1 MEDDINMKP
10 ASLALVVATAS
21 ALLVTQARAA
31 EIRVLSTPTLKTT
44 LDELGPK
51 FERATGHKLVTKFD
65 AVAVLKRQIEAGEL
79 FDVTI
84 LLPVAIDDLIK
95 QGKVVGRT
103 DISRSGVGVAVKAG
117 ATKPDVGSVDALKRT
132 LLSANSISYS
142 PDSASSTFFLGLADR
157 LGIGSEVRPKLKA
170 APGGRVM
177 EPVASG
183 DADLT
188 VITIPNI
195 VGVPGVAVA
204 GRLPA
209 ELQSYTVFS
218 AGVGAT
224 AKEVDGAKELIR
236 YLVAPEA
243 TAVFE
248 AKGMER
254 VPQ

>member
-1 MEDDINMKP
+1 MQAD
-10 ASLALVVATAS
+10 SLAIAVIAAS
-21 ALLVTQARAA
+21 ALLVTQANSA
-31 EIRVLSTPTLKTT
+31 EIKVLSTPTLKAT
-44 LDELGPK
+44 LDDLGPK

-65 AVAVLKRQIEAGEL
+65 AVAVLKRQIEAGET

-84 LLPVAIDDLIK
+84 LLPAAIDDLIK
-95 QGKVVGRT
+95 QGKVIGRT
-103 DISRSGVGVAVKAG
+103 DISRSGVGVAVRAG
-117 ATKPDVGSVDALKRT
+117 APKPDVGSVDALKRA

-142 PDSASSTFFLGLADR
+142 PDSASSTFFLSLVDR
-157 LGIGSEVRPKLKA
+157 LGIGGEVRPKLKA

-177 EPVASG
+177 EPVAGG

-195 VGVPGVAVA
+195 VGVPGVTVA
-204 GRLPA
+204 GLLPA

-218 AGVGAT
+218 AGVGAA

-243 TAVFE
+243 TPVFD

>member
-1 MEDDINMKP
+1 MQ
-10 ASLALVVATAS
+10 AGSLAFAVITAS
-21 ALLVTQARAA
+21 ALLVTQASSA
-31 EIRVLSTPTLKTT
+31 EIKVLSTPTLKTT
-44 LDELGPK
+44 LDDLGPK

-65 AVAVLKRQIEAGEL
+65 AVAVLKRQIEAGET
-79 FDVTI
+79 FDVII
-84 LLPVAIDDLIK
+84 LLPAAIDDLIK
-95 QGKVVGRT
+95 QGKVIGRT
-103 DISRSGVGVAVKAG
+103 DISRSGVGVAVRAG
-117 ATKPDVGSVDALKRT
+117 APKPDVGSVDALKRA
-132 LLSANSISYS
+132 LLGANSISYS
-142 PDSASSTFFLGLADR
+142 PDSASSAFFLSLVDR
-157 LGIGSEVRPKLKA
+157 LGIGGEVKPKLKA

-195 VGVPGVAVA
+195 IGVPGVAVA
-204 GRLPA
+204 GLLPA

-218 AGVGAT
+218 AGVGAA
-224 AKEVDGAKELIR
+224 AKEVDSAKELIR

-243 TAVFE
+243 TPAFE

>member
-1 MEDDINMKP
+1 MK
-10 ASLALVVATAS
+10 AGSLALVVVTAS
-21 ALLVTQARAA
+21 ALLVTQASTA
-31 EIRVLSTPTLKTT
+31 EIRLFSTPTLKTA
-44 LDELGPK
+44 LDDLGPK
-51 FERATGHKLVTKFD
+51 FERATGHKLMTKFD
-65 AVAVLKRQIEAGEL
+65 AVAVLKREIEAGET

-84 LLPVAIDDLIK
+84 LLPAAIDDLIK
-95 QGKVVGRT
+95 QGKVNGRT
-103 DISRSGVGVAVKAG
+103 DISRSGVGVAVRAG
-117 ATKPDVGSVDALKRT
+117 APKPDVGSVDALKRA
-132 LLSANSISYS
+132 LLAANSISYS
-142 PDSASSTFFLGLADR
+142 PDSASSTFFLSLVDR
-157 LGIGSEVRPKLKA
+157 LGSGGQVKAKLKA

-195 VGVPGVAVA
+195 VGVPGVALA
-204 GRLPA
+204 GLLPA

-218 AGVGAT
+218 GGVGAA
-224 AKEVDGAKELIR
+224 AKEVDGAKALIR

-243 TAVFE
+243 TPVFE

>member
-1 MEDDINMKP
+1 MQ
-10 ASLALVVATAS
+10 AGSLALAVVTAS
-21 ALLVTQARAA
+21 ALLVTQANSA
-31 EIRVLSTPTLKTT
+31 EIKVLSTPTLKAT
-44 LDELGPK
+44 LDDLGPK

-65 AVAVLKRQIEAGEL
+65 AVAVLKRQIEAGET

-84 LLPVAIDDLIK
+84 LLPAAIDDLIK
-95 QGKVVGRT
+95 QGKVIGRT
-103 DISRSGVGVAVKAG
+103 DISRSGVGVAVRAG
-117 ATKPDVGSVDALKRT
+117 APKPDVSSVDALKRA

-142 PDSASSTFFLGLADR
+142 PDSASSTFFLSLVDR
-157 LGIGSEVRPKLKA
+157 LGIGGEVKPKLKA

-188 VITIPNI
+188 VITTPNI
-195 VGVPGVAVA
+195 VGVPDVAVA
-204 GRLPA
+204 GLLPA

-218 AGVGAT
+218 AGVGAA

-243 TAVFE
+243 TPAFE

>member
-1 MEDDINMKP
+1 MR
-10 ASLALVVATAS
+10 AGSLASVVVAAS
-21 ALLVTQARAA
+21 ALLATQARSA

-51 FERATGHKLVTKFD
+51 FERATGHRLVMKFD
-65 AVAVLKRQIEAGEL
+65 AVAVLKRQIEAGEA
-79 FDVTI
+79 FDITI
-84 LLPVAIDDLIK
+84 LLPVTIDDLIK
-95 QGKVVGRT
+95 QGKVIGRT
-103 DISRSGVGVAVKAG
+103 DISRSGVGVAVRAG
-117 ATKPDVGSVDALKRT
+117 ALKPDVSSVDALKRA

-142 PDSASSTFFLGLADR
+142 PESASSTFFLSLADR
-157 LGIGSEVRPKLKA
+157 LGIGGEVRPKLKV

-177 EPVASG
+177 EPIVSG

-204 GRLPA
+204 GLLPA

-218 AGVGAT
+218 AGVGAN

-236 YLVAPEA
+236 YLIAPEA
-243 TAVFE
+243 TAIFE

-254 VPQ
+254 VP

>member
-1 MEDDINMKP
+1 MQ
-10 ASLALVVATAS
+10 AGSLAIAVIAAS
-21 ALLVTQARAA
+21 ALLVTQANSA
-31 EIRVLSTPTLKTT
+31 EIKVLSTPTLKAT
-44 LDELGPK
+44 LDDLGPK

-65 AVAVLKRQIEAGEL
+65 AVAVLKRQIEAGET

-84 LLPVAIDDLIK
+84 LLPAAIDDLIK
-95 QGKVVGRT
+95 QGKVIGRT
-103 DISRSGVGVAVKAG
+103 DISRSGVGVAVRAG
-117 ATKPDVGSVDALKRT
+117 APKPDVSSVDALKRA

-142 PDSASSTFFLGLADR
+142 PDSASSTFFLSLVDR
-157 LGIGSEVRPKLKA
+157 LGIGGEVKPKLKA

-188 VITIPNI
+188 VITTPNI
-195 VGVPGVAVA
+195 VGVPDVAVA
-204 GRLPA
+204 GLLPA

-218 AGVGAT
+218 AGVGAA

-243 TAVFE
+243 APVFE

>member
-1 MEDDINMKP
+1 MQ
-10 ASLALVVATAS
+10 AGSLAIAVIAAS
-21 ALLVTQARAA
+21 ALLVTQANSA
-31 EIRVLSTPTLKTT
+31 EIKVLSTPTLKAT
-44 LDELGPK
+44 LDDLGPK

-65 AVAVLKRQIEAGEL
+65 AVAVLKRQIEAGET

-84 LLPVAIDDLIK
+84 LLPAAIDDLIK
-95 QGKVVGRT
+95 QGKVIGRT
-103 DISRSGVGVAVKAG
+103 DISRSGVGVAVRAG
-117 ATKPDVGSVDALKRT
+117 APKPDVSSVDALKRA

-142 PDSASSTFFLGLADR
+142 PDSASSTFFLSLVDR
-157 LGIGSEVRPKLKA
+157 LGIGGEVKPKLKA

-188 VITIPNI
+188 VITTPNI
-195 VGVPGVAVA
+195 VGVPDVAVA
-204 GRLPA
+204 GLLPA

-218 AGVGAT
+218 AGVGAA

-243 TAVFE
+243 TPVFE

>member
-1 MEDDINMKP
+1 MKVG
-10 ASLALVVATAS
+10 SLASVVVTAS
-21 ALLVTQARAA
+21 ALLVTQASSA

-65 AVAVLKRQIEAGEL
+65 AVAVLKRQIEAGET

-84 LLPVAIDDLIK
+84 LLPAAIDDLVK
-95 QGKVVGRT
+95 QGKVIGRT
-103 DISRSGVGVAVKAG
+103 DISRSGVGVAVRAG
-117 ATKPDVGSVDALKRT
+117 ALKSDVSSVDALKRA

-142 PDSASSTFFLGLADR
+142 PDSASSTFFLSLVDR
-157 LGIGSEVRPKLKA
+157 LGIGGEVRPKLKA

-177 EPVASG
+177 EPIVSG

-188 VITIPNI
+188 VITVPNI

-204 GRLPA
+204 GLLPA

-218 AGVGAT
+218 AGVGAN

-236 YLVAPEA
+236 YLIAPEA
-243 TAVFE
+243 TAIFE
-248 AKGMER
+248 AKGMQP

>member
-1 MEDDINMKP
+1 MK
-10 ASLALVVATAS
+10 
-21 ALLVTQARAA
+21 
-31 EIRVLSTPTLKTT
+31 
-44 LDELGPK
+44 LGPK
-51 FERATGHKLVTKFD
+51 FERTTGHKLVTKFD
-65 AVAVLKRQIEAGEL
+65 AVAVLKREIEAGET

-84 LLPVAIDDLIK
+84 LLPAAINELIK
-95 QGKVVGRT
+95 QGKVIART
-103 DISRSGVGVAVKAG
+103 DISRSGVGVAVRAG
-117 ATKPDVGSVDALKRT
+117 APKPDVGSVDALKRA
-132 LLSANSISYS
+132 LLGANSISYS
-142 PDSASSTFFLGLADR
+142 PDSASSTFFLGLVDR
-157 LGIGSEVRPKLKA
+157 LGIGDQVKPKLKA
-170 APGGRVM
+170 APGGRVI

-195 VGVPGVAVA
+195 IGVPGVAVA
-204 GRLPA
+204 GLLPT

-218 AGVGAT
+218 AGVGAA

-243 TAVFE
+243 APVFE

>member
-1 MEDDINMKP
+1 MK
-10 ASLALVVATAS
+10 AGSLALVVVTAS
-21 ALLVTQARAA
+21 ALLVTSARSD
-31 EIRVLSTPTLKTT
+31 EIKVLSTPTLKTT

-51 FERATGHKLVTKFD
+51 FERATGHKLVMKFD
-65 AVAVLKRQIEAGEL
+65 AVAALKRQIEAGET

-84 LLPVAIDDLIK
+84 LLPAAIDDLIK
-95 QGKVVGRT
+95 QGKVIGRT
-103 DISRSGVGVAVKAG
+103 DISRSGVGVAVRAG
-117 ATKPDVGSVDALKRT
+117 AAKPDVGSVDALKRA

-142 PDSASSTFFLGLADR
+142 PDSASSTFFLSLVDR
-157 LGIGSEVRPKLKA
+157 LGIGSDVRPKLKA

-204 GRLPA
+204 GLLPT

-218 AGVGAT
+218 VGVGVA
-224 AKEVDGAKELIR
+224 AKEIDGAKELIR

-243 TAVFE
+243 TPVFE

-254 VPQ
+254 VPR

>member
-1 MEDDINMKP
+1 MQ
-10 ASLALVVATAS
+10 ACSLALAVVTAS
-21 ALLVTQARAA
+21 ALLVTQANSA
-31 EIRVLSTPTLKTT
+31 EIKLLSTPTLKTT
-44 LDELGPK
+44 LDDLGPK

-65 AVAVLKRQIEAGEL
+65 AVAALKRQIEAGET

-84 LLPVAIDDLIK
+84 LLPAAIDDLIK
-95 QGKVVGRT
+95 QGKVIGRT
-103 DISRSGVGVAVKAG
+103 DISRSGVGVAVRAG
-117 ATKPDVGSVDALKRT
+117 TPKPDVGSIDALKRT

-142 PDSASSTFFLGLADR
+142 ADSASSTFFLSLADR
-157 LGIGSEVRPKLKA
+157 LGIGGEVRPKLKA

-177 EPVASG
+177 EPIAAG

-204 GRLPA
+204 GLLPA
-209 ELQSYTVFS
+209 ELQNYTVFS
-218 AGVGAT
+218 AGVGA
-224 AKEVDGAKELIR
+224 AAREVDGAKELIR
-236 YLVAPEA
+236 HLVAPEA
-243 TAVFE
+243 TPVFE

>member
-1 MEDDINMKP
+1 MK
-10 ASLALVVATAS
+10 AGSLAFVVVTAS
-21 ALLVTQARAA
+21 ALLVTQASSA

-65 AVAVLKRQIEAGEL
+65 AVAVLKRQIEAGET
-79 FDVTI
+79 FDVAI
-84 LLPVAIDDLIK
+84 LLPAAIDDLIK
-95 QGKVVGRT
+95 QGKVIRRT
-103 DISRSGVGVAVKAG
+103 DISRSGVGVAVRAG
-117 ATKPDVGSVDALKRT
+117 ASKPDVSSVDALKRT

-157 LGIGSEVRPKLKA
+157 LGIGAEVRPKLKA

-177 EPVASG
+177 EAVASG

-204 GRLPA
+204 GLLPA
-209 ELQSYTVFS
+209 ELQNYTVFS
-218 AGVGAT
+218 AGVGAN
-224 AKEVDGAKELIR
+224 AIEVNGAEELIR
-236 YLVAPEA
+236 HLIAPE
-243 TAVFE
+243 TAAVLE